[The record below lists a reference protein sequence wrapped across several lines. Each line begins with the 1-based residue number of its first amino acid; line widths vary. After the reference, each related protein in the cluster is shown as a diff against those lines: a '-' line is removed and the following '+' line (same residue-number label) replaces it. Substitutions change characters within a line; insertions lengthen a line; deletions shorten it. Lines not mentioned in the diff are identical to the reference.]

1 MAHLMAHPQT
11 PLYKESQSVSN
22 LSPSLSQSQQLR
34 SHLFLTHPVWSGC
47 RFLYLRT
54 TEVL

>member
-54 TEVL
+54 TEAL

>member
-22 LSPSLSQSQQLR
+22 LSPSLSQSQQL
-34 SHLFLTHPVWSGC
+34 SCPVIPNYSSFNFELFEN
-47 RFLYLRT
+47 F
-54 TEVL
+54 E